1 MTEMRADCG
10 PWNLAGTVT
19 AGDPFPDLRPDAEAP
34 ATPGL
39 SQNRLCDC
47 VLIGDIWSRADS
59 DRRRLSRRLSE

>member
-10 PWNLAGTVT
+10 PWNLAGTSDC
-19 AGDPFPDLRPDAEAP
+19 GRSLPDLPPDAEAP

-47 VLIGDIWSRADS
+47 VLVS
-59 DRRRLSRRLSE
+59 DHLVAR